1 MYLVWIAAGVSL
13 SASVVSWVI
22 GQRTAEVEKEIAELE
37 SQRQNVYAADA
48 RRRMQ
53 LLKPYLDRLRLLA
66 TSELELRKTVE
77 AELYASLQ
85 KARALRAQR
94 FGSLESQAVL
104 RVTLELELSLSQ
116 AQAERVYLQAVGAFI
131 GSWSLDVSNEV
142 PAPGMLQFP
151 VDFPRAGLF
160 VQSDSGVP
168 ETLHGYRLEALD
180 SAHSCSASGVLVHVD
195 HERQTAG
202 FSVARA
208 ALHEANMARGQFPLP
223 ARVVRRGPQ
232 GVLLETVG
240 DLPLV
245 VRPSPHEARSLV
257 PESEVE
263 VYPAAWTLS
272 DLRRA
277 GPDYPLPV
285 TLHPPVDDVRDRWPC
300 IPLALADEQIPEL
313 AAAAEVL
320 ADIADAELPWRMQ
333 LLPSGELAFSMGKA
347 TLITE
352 PSIATSAFTLLRVQL
367 NAPAPLVSVRVHAV
381 LAAFVPGTADDKETE
396 RSHFLPFLHAM
407 HNELDVLASRR
418 HEQQTALRLRKLSLI
433 YQDQERYLRDSGSTG
448 VALVE
453 HANGGRTVTLM
464 LLSSPLPEWLGSA
477 VQQPGLHRMRACSRR
492 HAWDVGTATWVN
504 EHLGLLQ
511 LELNVPGSASL
522 RDIDPQGIQ
531 RLELAYEGAQ
541 QQTLTRALE
550 RTIVGRF
557 ASANVHATLMGLP
570 GHAVANERYGNE
582 AVQRLFHEDTDV
594 MAIWGPPGTGKTTT
608 LIKWMLSLFPAER
621 PETWPTILLT
631 APTHVA
637 VNKLLSDLLEKA
649 PWLVDE
655 CVRYC
660 GAERI
665 ADSGLEAVWHQNLVA
680 ALNPEDSEAST
691 DSRTAQ
697 RWRKLLTTREGREA
711 AARWVLGSR
720 HIHAA
725 TCIGMARR
733 DYGLNNR
740 QFDIAI
746 IDEAGKAFGAELMIP
761 CAVARR
767 VVLVGDH
774 NQLPPTVTSESLN
787 PKIGYRLPFEE
798 VKALLEH
805 NTFEIVFEQ
814 LAPAK
819 KAMLT
824 RQYRMHADIGSVVS
838 QLFYDGKLE
847 SHRQGGEWRLTRKRL
862 TFLDFSN
869 VPAYRHSKAKH
880 SDSQENPVE
889 RAALRALLRRLS
901 ETNTGEVRS
910 LLVVCPYKAQRLAVL
925 ADLAKTKY
933 SFAIDA
939 ATVDAVQG
947 GEADMVI
954 LLMTRSHGSAQFLLD
969 RHRLNVALSRARDAV
984 VILGHRSCL
993 TRKPGGPF
1001 ERLLEIGKRENTFDC
1016 ISIAP
1021 DMTWKALA
1029 EYVSPHQKREHSGL
1043 RPAAGSNQDAAHD
1056 TEHTEETSPTAQG

>member
-1 MYLVWIAAGVSL
+1 MFLVWIAAGVSL
-13 SASVVSWVI
+13 SASAVSWVI

-37 SQRQNVYAADA
+37 AQRQKVYRADA
-48 RRRMQ
+48 RQRME
-53 LLKPYLDRLRLLA
+53 LLKPYLEQLRVL
-66 TSELELRKTVE
+66 TSSELELRKSVE

-85 KARALRAQR
+85 KARSMRAQR
-94 FGSLESQAVL
+94 FGSLESEAVL

-116 AQAERVYLQAVGAFI
+116 AQAERVHLQAMETFI
-131 GSWSLDVSNEV
+131 GNWSLDVGSEV
-142 PAPGMLQFP
+142 PAPGMLQLP
-151 VDFPRAGLF
+151 ADFPRAGLF
-160 VQSDSGVP
+160 VHSEAGVT
-168 ETLHGYRLEALD
+168 EKLHGYRIQALD
-180 SAHSCSASGVLVHVD
+180 SAHSRSASGVLVHVD
-195 HERQTAG
+195 HERRTASL
-202 FSVARA
+202 SVARA
-208 ALHEANMARGQFPLP
+208 ALHEANLARGQFPLP
-223 ARVVRRGPQ
+223 ARVVRRDAQ

-240 DLPLV
+240 ELPLV
-245 VRPSPHEARSLV
+245 VRPSPQEARSLV
-257 PESEVE
+257 PESEVD
-263 VYPAAWTLS
+263 VYPAAWTMN

-277 GPDYPLPV
+277 GPDHPLPV
-285 TLHPPVDDVRDRWPC
+285 NLHPPVDDVRGRWPC
-300 IPLALADEQIPEL
+300 IPLALTDEQIPEL
-313 AAAAEVL
+313 AAAAEAL
-320 ADIADAELPWRMQ
+320 AEIADAELPWRMH
-333 LLPSGELAFSMGKA
+333 LLPTGELAFSMGKA

-352 PSIATSAFTLLRVQL
+352 PSMATNAFTLQRVQL

-381 LAAFVPGTADDKETE
+381 LAAFVPGTADDKDTE
-396 RSHFLPFLHAM
+396 RGHFLPFLHAM
-407 HNELDVLASRR
+407 HNELDVLVSRR

-433 YQDQERYLRDSGSTG
+433 YQDQERHLRDSGSTG

-453 HANGGRTVTLM
+453 HTNAGRTVTLM
-464 LLSSPLPEWLGSA
+464 LLSSPLPEWLSPA

-492 HAWDVGTATWVN
+492 HAWNVATATWVN

-541 QQTLTRALE
+541 QQTLGRALD

-582 AVQRLFHEDTDV
+582 AVQRLLHEDTDV

-637 VNKLLSDLLEKA
+637 VNKLLSDLLKEA

-655 CVRYC
+655 SVRYC

-665 ADSGLEAVWHQNLVA
+665 VESGLEAVWHESLVE
-680 ALNPEDSEAST
+680 ALNPEDSEDST
-691 DSRTAQ
+691 ECRTTQ
-697 RWRKLLTTREGREA
+697 RWRKLLATSDGREA

-774 NQLPPTVTSESLN
+774 NQLPPTVTSDALN

-814 LAPAK
+814 LAPTK

-838 QLFYDGKLE
+838 QLFYEGKLE
-847 SHRQGGEWRLTRKRL
+847 SYRQGGEWRLTRKRL
-862 TFLDFSN
+862 TFLDFSS

-880 SDSQENPVE
+880 SDSQENWVE

-901 ETNTGEVRS
+901 DANTGEVRN

-925 ADLAKTKY
+925 AGLAKSKY
-933 SFAIDA
+933 SFAVDA

-947 GEADMVI
+947 GEADVVI
-954 LLMTRSHGSAQFLLD
+954 LLMTRSHGSVQFLLD

-984 VILGHRSCL
+984 IILGHRSCL

-1001 ERLLEIGKRENTFDC
+1001 ERLLEIGNRENTLDC
-1016 ISIAP
+1016 VSVDP

-1029 EYVSPHQKREHSGL
+1029 EYVSPHRHRKDVDVM
-1043 RPAAGSNQDAAHD
+1043 PAAGAHQDAGRNA
-1056 TEHTEETSPTAQG
+1056 EHTEETSPTAPG